1 MVRKPIHL
9 LLPLAMLAG
18 LAACD
23 RPSRSAT
30 APAPT
35 PAPVGSASPAPATAS
50 TVALSGAIADL
61 PATTTPDAVGAPTGA
76 IRSGSS
82 VTPMP
87 PARSA
92 APARGTSTTTPA
104 SRTAAPPASGETAAM
119 REFREAQERRDRE
132 LLENDLDEVRQGN
145 ASDRAR
151 MVDEVPPQDYL
162 EDEGAPVDEFEE
174 VPPEG
179 DFDEPPL
186 DDGFDEPPLEEGL
199 DEPPLG
205 EDLPEDELPPEDEEL
220 QWDPATGTWR

>member
-1 MVRKPIHL
+1 MVRNPIHL
-9 LLPLAMLAG
+9 LLPLAMVAG

-30 APAPT
+30 APAAT

-61 PATTTPDAVGAPTGA
+61 PAATTPDAVGSPAGA

-87 PARSA
+87 VPRSA
-92 APARGTSTTTPA
+92 APARGSSTTKPA
-104 SRTAAPPASGETAAM
+104 SRAAVPSGETAAM

-132 LLENDLDEVRQGN
+132 LLENDLDAVRQGN
-145 ASDRAR
+145 ASGRAR
-151 MVDEVPPQDYL
+151 TVDEVPPQDYL
-162 EDEGAPVDEFEE
+162 EDEGAPVDEFAE
-174 VPPEG
+174 VPLDG

-186 DDGFDEPPLEEGL
+186 DDRFDEPPLEEGL
-199 DEPPLG
+199 DEPPFG